1 MEAGQNTSIAVLD
14 RLKAMHDGLHAWDIN
29 FLQRPKQRLR
39 NVQRELEILMRGP
52 LNPNDNQRKKELAQL
67 IENLLEQEEIKWC
80 QRSRT
85 NWIQNGDRH
94 TNFFHNYATARK
106 KKNFIKRIN
115 NATGDFLE
123 GTDNIKPLV
132 LDYFTNLFASGN
144 NVIDPNF
151 LEKISPRITS
161 EMNSKLL
168 APFTAEEVK
177 KEVFSIGDLKAP
189 GPDGCMPFFYK
200 RFWHLVGHDITQ
212 AVLKSINDKVIP
224 DGWNETMIV
233 LIPKID
239 SPEEVV

>member
-1 MEAGQNTSIAVLD
+1 
-14 RLKAMHDGLHAWDIN
+14 
-29 FLQRPKQRLR
+29 
-39 NVQRELEILMRGP
+39 
-52 LNPNDNQRKKELAQL
+52 
-67 IENLLEQEEIKWC
+67 
-80 QRSRT
+80 
-85 NWIQNGDRH
+85 
-94 TNFFHNYATARK
+94 
-106 KKNFIKRIN
+106 
-115 NATGDFLE
+115 
-123 GTDNIKPLV
+123 